1 MNECRF
7 YKKLDGEGRYATN
20 TVMCELCPHCCVISE
35 GRHGKC
41 GSRWNFEGSFT
52 LWSMAS
58 PVPWLMTLLRRNP

>member
-41 GSRWNFEGSFT
+41 GSRWNFEGRLYS
-52 LWSMAS
+52 
-58 PVPWLMTLLRRNP
+58 VVYG